1 MGENRDKLDPA
12 GINWNLWGQAG
23 PRFCVLLPPSD
34 GLAPAGLKLYAP
46 LAPPGDILEGDLVG
60 AGATLG
66 PGAAHSCTHAAAVGT
81 WQWCRVPI
89 QPPGHHSE
97 LHLHLPGRHTF
108 PLCPA
113 LTQNPRKKRILGDGA
128 LAKLRRE
135 PPHQA

>member
-12 GINWNLWGQAG
+12 GINWNSWGQAG
-23 PRFCVLLPPSD
+23 PCFCVLLPPSD

-46 LAPPGDILEGDLVG
+46 LAPPRDVLEGDLVR

-66 PGAAHSCTHAAAVGT
+66 PGAAHSCTRAAAVGR
-81 WQWCRVPI
+81 WQWRQAPG

-97 LHLHLPGRHTF
+97 LHLHLPGWHAF

-113 LTQNPRKKRILGDGA
+113 LTQNPREKRILGDGA
-128 LAKLRRE
+128 LAKVRRE